1 MLFFIVQPLLRLVTK
16 CRLQWTPRHT
26 ALEYQTSRRVCHSR
40 TLPLD
45 RKVQDATM
53 MIVWCSDSLSSFILI
68 NSFLSRLVHDGRSGG
83 VTLSDSLRIGHCKMI
98 LVFKTCIFFP
108 QLALFL
114 ETSWVLLFGKT
125 SKFELGKTARLWNSH
140 LQPLLNALLIFV
152 LFLLLYSFN
161 RSFRRNFC
169 NFSHFVTFETLQSRL
184 VFPSNLLV
192 FENLSSLVIFL
203 MMILFL
209 KVKVGKTME
218 TNRPTSG
225 RNLNTQIVI
234 HQVECAK

>member
-1 MLFFIVQPLLRLVTK
+1 
-16 CRLQWTPRHT
+16 
-26 ALEYQTSRRVCHSR
+26 
-40 TLPLD
+40 
-45 RKVQDATM
+45 
-53 MIVWCSDSLSSFILI
+53 
-68 NSFLSRLVHDGRSGG
+68 
-83 VTLSDSLRIGHCKMI
+83 MI

-114 ETSWVLLFGKT
+114 ETSWVLLFGET

-161 RSFRRNFC
+161 RSFRCNFC

-203 MMILFL
+203 IMILFL

-234 HQVECAK
+234 HQVECPM

>member
-16 CRLQWTPRHT
+16 CRLQWTPGYT
-26 ALEYQTSRRVCHSR
+26 ALEYQTSRRACHSR

-45 RKVQDATM
+45 RKVQDANM
-53 MIVWCSDSLSSFILI
+53 MIVWCSDGLSSFILTP
-68 NSFLSRLVHDGRSGG
+68 SYPVWYTMGGEEGLHLVTVWELDISNDFG
-83 VTLSDSLRIGHCKMI
+83 VQNVYI
-98 LVFKTCIFFP
+98 FP

-169 NFSHFVTFETLQSRL
+169 SFSHFVTFETLQSWL

-192 FENLSSLVIFL
+192 FENLSSLVVFL

-234 HQVECAK
+234 HQVECPK